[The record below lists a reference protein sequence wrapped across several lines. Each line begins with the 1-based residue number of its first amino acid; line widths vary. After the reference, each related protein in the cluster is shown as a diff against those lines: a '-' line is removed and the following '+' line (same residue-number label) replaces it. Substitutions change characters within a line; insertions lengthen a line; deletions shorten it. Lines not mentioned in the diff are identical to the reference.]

1 METPTHDFP
10 YFSCFFPQK
19 IRGGKEKC
27 PEEWD
32 IKIRGGNLSPRFL
45 TRGDFDFLGTMRK
58 KTLPDFSYV
67 KYIPQVSFLP
77 PSHLCSF
84 PDNFDKIKRIKVRF
98 SPFRPWH
105 FCHPRAK
112 ADFSSFLSRSTT
124 KRCQLDTEEE
134 NSKCHPPPRRR
145 FGFFSPSYRAGKHA
159 RASLKGGQFVGAE
172 ILK

>member
-1 METPTHDFP
+1 MRQSGDADARFP
-10 YFSCFFPQK
+10 LLLLLFSSENS
-19 IRGGKEKC
+19 GGKGKM
-27 PEEWD
+27 PGRVGY
-32 IKIRGGNLSPRFL
+32 KNSRGKSIPALFDERRLRFF
-45 TRGDFDFLGTMRK
+45 GCHSE
-58 KTLPDFSYV
+58 KTLPHFSYV
-67 KYIPQVSFLP
+67 KYIPQVYFLP

-134 NSKCHPPPRRR
+134 NSKCHLPPRRR

-159 RASLKGGQFVGAE
+159 
-172 ILK
+172 